1 MECKMIEA
9 GAYDEL
15 CSLLHRVCERV
26 ECLGSLCQPHKPDK

>member
-9 GAYDEL
+9 GTYDEL

-26 ECLGSLCQPHKPDK
+26 DYLNSLCRSHKPDK

>member
-15 CSLLHRVCERV
+15 RSLFQRLCDRVAH
-26 ECLGSLCQPHKPDK
+26 LGSLCAPHKPDK